1 MRINSVNNQCFGK
14 IYIAKSCEDRARE
27 VIRNFRNESPEY
39 DKTIDYIKYN
49 NDSANIW
56 IDNFGKVD
64 YQIWELGA
72 RVNTDEMAGRKEG
85 YYLSSFRERLRFAL
99 DEISRLDR
107 REIEKFS
114 KPKEAVE
121 EDL

>member
-1 MRINSVNNQCFGK
+1 M
-14 IYIAKSCEDRARE
+14 
-27 VIRNFRNESPEY
+27 IRNFRNESPEY